1 MIPDQ
6 FRLIATSAPLVRA
19 AGPAAAI
26 WIGNA
31 IAAQDWSEKECKES
45 WWWATKAD
53 RVEGLPHRAFWFWVA
68 CESRTGLAI
77 DPGQTLRT
85 RRLFF

>member
-45 WWWATKAD
+45 WWWATKA
-53 RVEGLPHRAFWFWVA
+53 EIG
-68 CESRTGLAI
+68 ERTGLSDDECA
-77 DPGQTLRT
+77 RT
-85 RRLFF
+85 DKRWGIARCPE